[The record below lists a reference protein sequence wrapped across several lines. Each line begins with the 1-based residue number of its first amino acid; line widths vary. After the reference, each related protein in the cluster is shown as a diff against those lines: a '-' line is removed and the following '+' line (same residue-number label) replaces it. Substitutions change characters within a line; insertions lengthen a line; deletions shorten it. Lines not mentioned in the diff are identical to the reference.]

1 EYESFSKDGTHKNP
15 LLYLAYLMIRTPS
28 SPQAPSVRM
37 DQSIR
42 YDNNFAG
49 YLETTK
55 EKNPEGTHLVPLL
68 LPLKGFKKNL
78 LHCALSVNWSG
89 AAERAAHTLS
99 R

>member
-1 EYESFSKDGTHKNP
+1 
-15 LLYLAYLMIRTPS
+15 MIRTPS

-68 LPLKGFKKNL
+68 LPLKGF
-78 LHCALSVNWSG
+78 
-89 AAERAAHTLS
+89 
-99 R
+99 